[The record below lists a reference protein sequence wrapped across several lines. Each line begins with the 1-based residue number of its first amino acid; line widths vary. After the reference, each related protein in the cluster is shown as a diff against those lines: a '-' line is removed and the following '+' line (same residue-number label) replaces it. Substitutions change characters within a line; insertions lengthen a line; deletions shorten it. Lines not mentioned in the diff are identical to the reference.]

1 MNLEGV
7 NVNWA
12 DEFNA
17 SITVCDTSGIIV
29 YMNQYSIQQ
38 FKKYGGE
45 NLLGS
50 SLFDCHS
57 EQSGIKLR
65 EMMDEQSENIYT
77 TENKGVK
84 RMIMQMPWKLKGEFC
99 GLVEITF
106 ILDSKI
112 PNIVR

>member
-12 DEFNA
+12 DEFDA
-17 SITVCDTSGIIV
+17 SITVCDTKGIIV
-29 YMNQYSIQQ
+29 YMNKYAIQQ

-84 RMIMQMPWKLKGEFC
+84 RMIMQMPWKLNGEFC

-106 ILDSKI
+106 MIDSQI

>member
-1 MNLEGV
+1 MKLEGI

-17 SITVCDTSGIIV
+17 SITVCDTKGIIV
-29 YMNQYSIQQ
+29 YMNKYSIQQ
-38 FKKYGGE
+38 FKKYGAE

-57 EQSGIKLR
+57 KQSGIKIR

-77 TENKGVK
+77 TEHKGVK
-84 RMIMQMPWKLKGEFC
+84 RMIMQMPWKLNGEFR
-99 GLVEITF
+99 GLVEISF
-106 ILDSKI
+106 ILESNM
-112 PNIVR
+112 PNIIR